1 MIVPTKVKGGDSSGG
16 GSSATGAD
24 VGAAGAAGGLGGRRD
39 TEKSGRSLVAES
51 FEMGM
56 AHKGL
61 PVVGSST
68 DADAPTAG
76 AARFMSTPSVPTAAR
91 ATT

>member
-1 MIVPTKVKGGDSSGG
+1 MMVPTKVKGGNSGGG

-24 VGAAGAAGGLGGRRD
+24 VGAAGAAGGVGGRRD

-56 AHKGL
+56 AHRGL
-61 PVVGSST
+61 PVAGSST
-68 DADAPTAG
+68 GADAPTSG
-76 AARFMSTPSVPTAAR
+76 AARFMSTASVPTAAR
-91 ATT
+91 AAT